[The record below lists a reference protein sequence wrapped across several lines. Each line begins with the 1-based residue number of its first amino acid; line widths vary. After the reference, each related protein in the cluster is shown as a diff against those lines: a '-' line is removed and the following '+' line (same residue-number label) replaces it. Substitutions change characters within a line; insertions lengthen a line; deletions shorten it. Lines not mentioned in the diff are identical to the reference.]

1 MASVNFYL
9 EKRKGQD
16 GRLRRFNIPVLLYFS
31 YDGKRLQINTGE
43 RTDLEKWDFRNQKIV
58 EEAPHSEQINA
69 CLASLGNKIMNIY
82 REAMRMGIKPGNEY
96 LRDRLK
102 NRKTHIGFS
111 FFEIYM
117 KFIEENNEKWSI
129 HTFRK
134 IKTNYRHLRDF
145 SEKSGYIIDLDRI
158 NENFYRKYIEYFR
171 EKEHSNT
178 TIVRNL
184 NILKWY
190 LNWATRK
197 GYNNNFY
204 YRDFRFP
211 WEHSYKSALTDQY
224 LGWDELISLFR
235 SEISEISLCKAR
247 DVFCFLCFTGL
258 KHSQLRFLRIS
269 NDINNNISFLKP
281 ESQIIQFSGSAK
293 YLQEILGRYNKPGS
307 GKKFLPVISNVEL
320 NRRIK
325 AAGKIAGIDQPVK
338 IQICSGNEKLT
349 RNVPKYKLLSTK
361 VAGNTFIFHSLR
373 LGLPLQYILRMT
385 GLKTFYG
392 INKFYNLSNTDV
404 ADKPEVIAG

>member
-16 GRLRRFNIPVLLYFS
+16 KRLKRFNVPVLLYFS

-43 RTDLEKWDFRNQKIV
+43 KTDFEKWDFRNQKIIGKV
-58 EEAPHSEQINA
+58 PHSEQINA
-69 CLASLGNKIMNIY
+69 CLASLGDEIMNIY
-82 REAMRMGIKPGNEY
+82 RDARRIGIKPGNEY
-96 LRDRLK
+96 LREKLK
-102 NRKTHIGFS
+102 NRKIHTGFN
-111 FFEIYM
+111 FFDIYM
-117 KFIEENNEKWSI
+117 KFIDENNAKWTI

-171 EKEHSNT
+171 EKEHTNT

-184 NILKWY
+184 NILKWF
-190 LNWATRK
+190 LNWATSR

-211 WEHSYKSALTDQY
+211 WDHSYKTDLADQY
-224 LGWDELISLFR
+224 LDWNELMSLYR
-235 SEISEISLCKAR
+235 SEISETSLCKAR
-247 DVFCFLCFTGL
+247 DVFCFLCLTGL
-258 KHSQLRFLRIS
+258 KHSQLRFLSIS
-269 NDINNNISFLKP
+269 SDINNNISLLKP
-281 ESQIIQFSGSAK
+281 ENQLIQFSGSKK
-293 YLQEILGRYNKPGS
+293 YIREILDRYNKPGS
-307 GKKFLPVISNVEL
+307 GKKVLPVISNVEL

-325 AAGKIAGIDQPVK
+325 AAGRIAGINQPVK
-338 IQICSGNEKLT
+338 IQICNGNEKLT
-349 RNVPKYKLLSTK
+349 RNIPKYKLLSTK
-361 VAGNTFIFHSLR
+361 IAGNTFIFHSLR
-373 LGLPLQYILRMT
+373 LALPLQYILSMT

-392 INKFYNLSNTDV
+392 INKFYNLPNSDSAKKLSVN
-404 ADKPEVIAG
+404 